1 MRVETGIAP
10 EISTAAEQAQRA
22 EALGYDGVMTPET
35 THDPFFP
42 LVVAAEHTER
52 IRLGTGVAISFPRSP
67 MVVANI
73 GWDLQGY
80 SGGRFQLGLG
90 SQVKGHN
97 ERRFSTAWTP
107 PAPRMREY
115 VLALKAIWHTW
126 ATGDRLNFQGEH
138 YNFTLMTPN
147 FTPPPIDNPDIPVYI
162 SAVGPAMCRVAGDV
176 CDGLRLHGFLTPKY
190 LKDVIL
196 PNVEKGLERS
206 GRTLQ
211 DFDLVG
217 GGFIASGDS
226 DEEIRNAKQRVATQ
240 ISFYGS
246 TRTYQGVFDVH
257 GWGDLTSKLH
267 EMSLQGQWGAMSEEI
282 SDEVLEAFAAIG
294 KPEDAA
300 DEVIKRFGDYCKTV
314 SFGMPTPN
322 SDEEQ
327 RAQRIIA
334 RLHESGAVPAN

>member
-10 EISTAAEQAQRA
+10 EIATAAEQAQRA
-22 EALGYDGVMTPET
+22 EALGYDGVITPET

-42 LVVAAEHTER
+42 LLMAAEHTER
-52 IRLGTGVAISFPRSP
+52 ISIGTGVAISFPRSP

-73 GWDLQGY
+73 AWDLQGY
-80 SGGRFQLGLG
+80 SGGRFKLGLG

-97 ERRFSTAWTP
+97 QRRFSVEWTP
-107 PAPRMREY
+107 PGPRMREY

-126 ATGDRLNFQGEH
+126 ATGDKLDFQGEH

-147 FTPPPIDNPDIPVYI
+147 FTPPPIEHPDIPVYI
-162 SAVGPAMCRVAGDV
+162 SAVGPVMCRVAGEV
-176 CDGLRLHGFLTPKY
+176 CDGLRMHGFLTPKY
-190 LKDVIL
+190 MTDVIL
-196 PNVEKGLERS
+196 PNVEKGLAKT
-206 GRTLQ
+206 GRTWK

-217 GGFIASGDS
+217 GGFAAIGDT
-226 DEEIRNAKQRVATQ
+226 DEEIRKAKQQIATQ

-267 EMSLQGQWGAMSEEI
+267 EMSLAGEWGAMSEVI
-282 SDEVLEAFAAIG
+282 SDDVLETFAVVG

-300 DEVIKRFGDYCKTV
+300 TEIVKRYGEYCGSV
-314 SFGMPTPN
+314 GFGMPTPN
-322 SDEEQ
+322 ADEED
-327 RAQRIIA
+327 RARRIIDG
-334 RLHESGAVPAN
+334 LHAAGA